1 MPVGPAHKENQAM
14 TSLEGSGSK
23 LTTWQAALTG
33 GAILALLAVPV
44 APRAQGLTPSTPQQ
58 QLAAVEA
65 AEVSIKN
72 FQFVPAALTIP
83 AGTTVTWTN
92 RDDDAHTVKSA
103 DRLFSSTGL
112 DPGQAFSYTFTTPGT
127 YKYYCAI
134 HTHMTATVIVK

>member
-1 MPVGPAHKENQAM
+1 M
-14 TSLEGSGSK
+14 TGLEGSGSK
-23 LTTWQAALTG
+23 LTTWRAALTG

-44 APRAQGLTPSTPQQ
+44 ALPAQGLTSSTPQQ

-72 FQFVPAALTIP
+72 FQFMPATLNIP

-103 DRLFSSTGL
+103 DRLFSSKGL

-127 YKYYCAI
+127 YRYYCGI

>member
-1 MPVGPAHKENQAM
+1 M
-14 TSLEGSGSK
+14 TSLEGAGSK
-23 LTTWQAALTG
+23 LTTWRAALTG

-44 APRAQGLTPSTPQQ
+44 ALPGQGLTSSTPQQ
-58 QLAAVEA
+58 QLVAAEAVE
-65 AEVSIKN
+65 VGIKN
-72 FQFVPAALTIP
+72 FQFVPATLNIP

-103 DRLFSSTGL
+103 DRLFASKAL
-112 DPGQAFSYTFTTPGT
+112 DPGQAFSYTFATPGT

>member
-1 MPVGPAHKENQAM
+1 M
-14 TSLEGSGSK
+14 TSLEGAGSK
-23 LTTWQAALTG
+23 LTTWRAALTG

-44 APRAQGLTPSTPQQ
+44 APPGQGLTSSTPQQ

-65 AEVSIKN
+65 VAVGIKN
-72 FQFVPAALTIP
+72 FQFVPATLNIP

-103 DRLFSSTGL
+103 DRLFASKAL
-112 DPGQAFSYTFTTPGT
+112 DPGQAFSYTFATPGT

>member
-1 MPVGPAHKENQAM
+1 M
-14 TSLEGSGSK
+14 TSLEGAGSK
-23 LTTWQAALTG
+23 LTTWRAALTG

-44 APRAQGLTPSTPQQ
+44 ALPGQGLTSSTPQQ

-65 AEVSIKN
+65 AEVGIKN
-72 FQFVPAALTIP
+72 FQFVPATLNIP

-103 DRLFSSTGL
+103 DRLFASKAL
-112 DPGQAFSYTFTTPGT
+112 DPGQAFSYTFATPGT

>member
-1 MPVGPAHKENQAM
+1 M
-14 TSLEGSGSK
+14 TSLEGAGSK
-23 LTTWQAALTG
+23 LTTWRAALTG

-44 APRAQGLTPSTPQQ
+44 APPGQGLTSSTPQQ

-65 AEVSIKN
+65 AEVGIKN
-72 FQFVPAALTIP
+72 FQFVPATLNIP

-92 RDDDAHTVKSA
+92 RDDDTHTVKSA
-103 DRLFSSTGL
+103 DRLFSSKGL
-112 DPGQAFSYTFTTPGT
+112 DPGQAFSYTFATPGT